1 MNPLKIFSLPL
12 TILFTLLLI
21 FQSYQLGYSQ
31 QLGIFDHSIDI
42 GDPTAE
48 GTAKYDAEEQMYKIS
63 SGEVG
68 NTQFL
73 TRKASGNFILRA
85 RIISNEDND
94 GIAGWSIR
102 NSIDLGSDYVNT
114 VTENGGGLTSL
125 QYSQNGEQSKQIN
138 MDLPFADV
146 IQIQR
151 KGDRY
156 ILSAA
161 RFGQPFQSIEIS
173 DIELNDEVHVG
184 LYATSENDN
193 ENVTAEFMNV
203 RITTPVDDDYVPYQ
217 EYIGSRLET
226 VHVETGHRHVLHQE
240 NRSLQ
245 APNWTV
251 DGKTLIYNADGLLY
265 YFDLETKTPSVMD
278 TGFATSNNNDHVISF
293 DGTKMGISHHSED
306 HNGQSIIYT
315 LPIEGGTP
323 QLVTDKGPSYLH
335 GWSAGDDTLT
345 YTGGRN
351 GQFDIYK
358 ISEDGGEEVQLTD
371 TPALDDGS
379 EYTPDGKYIYFNS
392 NRTDTMQI
400 WRMRPDGSQP
410 EQLTFD
416 EYQDWFPHISPDGKT
431 VLFLSYMP
439 EVPSGDHPFYKQVYL
454 RKMPLDGGEPEVVAY
469 LYGGQGTINVPS
481 WSPDSKKVSF
491 VSNTQMDDE

>member
-1 MNPLKIFSLPL
+1 MNQFIILSFALTFTL
-12 TILFTLLLI
+12 TILLSLQPS
-21 FQSYQLGYSQ
+21 QSPDDEQTGK
-31 QLGIFDHSIDI
+31 FDHSFII
-42 GDPTAE
+42 GHADE
-48 GTAKYDAEEQMYKIS
+48 KGMFEYDSEEQIYSIK
-63 SGEVG
+63 SGEEG
-68 NTQFL
+68 SPHFL
-73 TRKASGNFILRA
+73 ARKANGNFILRA
-85 RIISNEDND
+85 RILSNKDNEGILGWRISNSPD
-94 GIAGWSIR
+94 AGSA
-102 NSIDLGSDYVNT
+102 YVKS
-114 VTENGGGLTSL
+114 VTENGGELTSL
-125 QYSQNGEQSKQIN
+125 QYSPGGDGELQKVN
-138 MDLPFADV
+138 MDLTHTDI
-146 IQIQR
+146 IQLER
-151 KGDRY
+151 RGKDY

-161 RFGQPFQSIEIS
+161 RFGQPFQEVQLS
-173 DIELNDEVHVG
+173 DIDLNDEVYIG
-184 LYATSENDN
+184 LYIAQDN
-193 ENVTAEFMNV
+193 ENGYSEAKFMNV
-203 RITTPVDDDYVPYQ
+203 RITVPVDDDYTPYQ
-217 EYIGSRLET
+217 DYIGSRLET
-226 VHVETGHRHVLHQE
+226 VNVETGQRKILHTE

-245 APNWTV
+245 APNWTI

-278 TGFATSNNNDHVISF
+278 TGFATANNNDHVISF

-306 HNGQSIIYT
+306 HDGQSIIYT
-315 LPIEGGTP
+315 VPIEGGTP
-323 QLVTDKGPSYLH
+323 QQVTEKGPSYLH

-345 YTGGRN
+345 YTGERN

-371 TPALDDGS
+371 TPGLDDGS

-439 EVPSGDHPFYKQVYL
+439 EVPSGDHPFYKHVYL
-454 RKMPLDGGEPEVVAY
+454 RKIPLDGGEPEVVAY

-481 WSPDSKKVSF
+481 WSPDSKYVSF
-491 VSNTQMDDE
+491 VSNTQMDD

>member
-1 MNPLKIFSLPL
+1 MQSAKLHISLTFVL
-12 TILFTLLLI
+12 TLVVMLS
-21 FQSYQLGYSQ
+21 SYQQ
-31 QLGIFDHSIDI
+31 
-42 GDPTAE
+42 
-48 GTAKYDAEEQMYKIS
+48 GTAQQIGLFDFSDEI
-63 SGEVG
+63 GEVSLEG
-68 NTQFL
+68 NAAYDSDEQTYTIKTNENGDFHYLHKQE
-73 TRKASGNFILRA
+73 SGNFILRA
-85 RIISNEDND
+85 RIRAAAKN
-94 GIAGWSIR
+94 GGVTGWSIR
-102 NSIDLGSDYVNT
+102 NRTDPGSAFVNS

-125 QYSQNGEQSKQIN
+125 QYSTGGQSTSKQVN
-138 MDLPFADV
+138 MELPYADV
-146 IQIQR
+146 IQLER
-151 KGDRY
+151 KGDDF

-161 RFGQPFQSIEIS
+161 RFGQTFKSIEIS
-173 DIELNDEVHVG
+173 DFQLNDDVYVG
-184 LYATSENDN
+184 LYATSDDEPEGVESN
-193 ENVTAEFMNV
+193 FMNV
-203 RITTPVDDDYVPYQ
+203 RITVPVGDDYTPYQ

-226 VHVETGHRHVLHQE
+226 VNVENGHQKVLHRE

-251 DGKTLIYNADGLLY
+251 DGSTLIYNADGLLY
-265 YFDLETKTPSVMD
+265 YYDLDTGTSSVMD

-306 HNGQSIIYT
+306 HDGQSIIYT

-345 YTGGRN
+345 YTGARN
-351 GQFDIYK
+351 GQYDIYK
-358 ISEDGGEEVQLTD
+358 ISENGGEEVQLTD
-371 TPALDDGS
+371 TPGLDDGS

-400 WRMRPDGSQP
+400 WRMRPDGSQQ

-416 EYQDWFPHISPDGKT
+416 KYQDWFPHISPDGKT

-439 EVPSGDHPFYKQVYL
+439 EVPSGDHPFYKHVYL
-454 RKMPLDGGEPEVVAY
+454 RKMPLDGGEPSVVAY

-491 VSNTQMDDE
+491 ISNTQMSD